1 MGTPPPERAPKRA
14 RPDSDADPAPPPKAS
29 RSSGAP
35 SSHEL
40 PVISALAHYDQG
52 EALLRAGDAE
62 DALTHFRAATAI
74 DGAHADAWA
83 RTGCALRAL
92 RRDGAGGEAAGGEAA
107 GDGAAGAAADE
118 LACYTRALEA
128 GAAPLA
134 SANRARAPVRLG
146 GALAEGADDDAV
158 ERALTRL
165 RDGLAAAI
173 AAAEPAVECEAHYA
187 FAALLGPRLGRW
199 REARASLERG
209 QAAWAHATSGAWAS
223 VHIEEPDD
231 YPLGPRDEEEEEE
244 EGA

>member
-14 RPDSDADPAPPPKAS
+14 RPDSDADPAPPLKAS

-74 DGAHADAWA
+74 DDAHADAWA

-92 RRDGAGGEAAGGEAA
+92 RRDGAGGEAGSEAGG
-107 GDGAAGAAADE
+107 DGAAADE

-128 GAAPLA
+128 GAAEL
-134 SANRARAPVRLG
+134 SNANRARALVRLG
-146 GALAEGADDDAV
+146 GALAEG
-158 ERALTRL
+158 
-165 RDGLAAAI
+165 
-173 AAAEPAVECEAHYA
+173 C
-187 FAALLGPRLGRW
+187 LLY
-199 REARASLERG
+199 
-209 QAAWAHATSGAWAS
+209 TSPS
-223 VHIEEPDD
+223 
-231 YPLGPRDEEEEEE
+231 PRDS
-244 EGA
+244 